1 MAQFCFSAS
10 GRTSVLGWDW
20 SLSLVGETCV
30 VLQKVILE
38 GREEEDGFYAPA
50 GVANLGRE
58 RESWKVSRGLC
69 R

>member
-1 MAQFCFSAS
+1 M
-10 GRTSVLGWDW
+10 LGWDW